1 MATTTTG
8 GQNRGDLP
16 PGPEH
21 EPDTRRILS
30 GLLRRAPLI
39 VACTLL
45 TAAAAL
51 VFSLTQTK
59 EYTADA
65 SLLFRD
71 PGFDQQIF
79 GSSDFAAPD
88 PTREAATNITLV
100 SLQAVADRTAADLGG
115 GLTGDEVAN
124 KVSVESQGQADVASI
139 KATDPDPRFAAT
151 LANAFAR
158 ELHQLPSKCRSE
170 KGPAGA

>member
-1 MATTTTG
+1 MRRMPTGRIGSNFGVAATS
-8 GQNRGDLP
+8 GD
-16 PGPEH
+16 
-21 EPDTRRILS
+21 EPDTSRILA

-39 VACTLL
+39 VACTLI

-59 EYTADA
+59 QYTADA

-79 GSSDFAAPD
+79 GSSDFSAPD

-100 SLQAVADRTAADLGG
+100 SLKAVADRTAADLGG
-115 GLTGDEVAN
+115 SLTGDEVAS
-124 KVSVESQGQADVASI
+124 KVSV
-139 KATDPDPRFAAT
+139 
-151 LANAFAR
+151 
-158 ELHQLPSKCRSE
+158 
-170 KGPAGA
+170 